1 MSITML
7 PRAGMDCRTVDT
19 IICRFFRNLHQI
31 VTHNLSVLYVNLG
44 SYSIKHREGM
54 PL

>member
-19 IICRFFRNLHQI
+19 IICRFFRNLHQMLPF
-31 VTHNLSVLYVNLG
+31 TQLSNYCYILYYVNLD
-44 SYSIKHREGM
+44 S
-54 PL
+54 